1 MSFKVGDRVK
11 IVNEGRTGVIKDL
24 FRSWPVRYLVLR
36 DALFK
41 GEKGRFASVSEQN
54 LEHIDPA
61 QYALNEGF
69 NDYMK
74 AAGYDSK
81 EKNAKYPIGTHEG
94 EIAMDDLYYIVNR
107 GCDDETKGLAI
118 ISDEEFPRFKQI
130 IEDLNKNSQYGCMPT
145 ISIYKIDGSLIRPA
159 NDTDSAY
166 DILYLN
172 NAKYVL
178 AKYIWRPR
186 PNGRGT
192 ELVKGVEKVL

>member
-1 MSFKVGDRVK
+1 MEFGNGYEVLQTGDRVK
-11 IVNEGRTGVIKDL
+11 INDPRYVYYGRTGTIVQIEDI
-24 FRSWPVRYLVLR
+24 SYNTVPICTVRL
-36 DALFK
+36 
-41 GEKGRFASVSEQN
+41 
-54 LEHIDPA
+54 
-61 QYALNEGF
+61 
-69 NDYMK
+69 
-74 AAGYDSK
+74 
-81 EKNAKYPIGTHEG
+81 
-94 EIAMDDLYYIVNR
+94 
-107 GCDDETKGLAI
+107 DETHGLAI

-178 AKYIWRPR
+178 AKYIWRP
-186 PNGRGT
+186 NGHGT

>member
-41 GEKGRFASVSEQN
+41 GEKGRYASVSEQN

-81 EKNAKYPIGTHEG
+81 EKG
-94 EIAMDDLYYIVNR
+94 EAMDNLYYIVNM
-107 GCDDETKGLAI
+107 GCDDETHGLAI

-145 ISIYKIDGSLIRPA
+145 ISIYKIDGSRIRPA

-178 AKYIWRPR
+178 AKCIWRPR
-186 PNGRGT
+186 PNDRGT

>member
-1 MSFKVGDRVK
+1 
-11 IVNEGRTGVIKDL
+11 
-24 FRSWPVRYLVLR
+24 
-36 DALFK
+36 
-41 GEKGRFASVSEQN
+41 
-54 LEHIDPA
+54 
-61 QYALNEGF
+61 
-69 NDYMK
+69 
-74 AAGYDSK
+74 
-81 EKNAKYPIGTHEG
+81 
-94 EIAMDDLYYIVNR
+94 MDNLYYIVNM

-178 AKYIWRPR
+178 AKYIWRP
-186 PNGRGT
+186 NGHGT

>member
-41 GEKGRFASVSEQN
+41 GEKGRYASVSEQN

-81 EKNAKYPIGTHEG
+81 EKG
-94 EIAMDDLYYIVNR
+94 EAMDNLYYIVNM
-107 GCDDETKGLAI
+107 GCDDET
-118 ISDEEFPRFKQI
+118 RFKQI

-178 AKYIWRPR
+178 AKCIWRPR
-186 PNGRGT
+186 PNDRGT